1 MSPWDRVGVILVTFG
16 VACCGVAVI
25 FYSAGFLIRSLK
37 PLGLP

>member
-1 MSPWDRVGVILVTFG
+1 MAAWERVAILLIAFG
-16 VACCGVAVI
+16 IACCGVAVI